1 MAGFLSL
8 TSYLVQHGHRSTR
21 AGLYAHLSLLI
32 TRLILEDPTSSK
44 TLCTT
49 IPHSP
54 IRLCRQRPPFLPVP
68 NPNRPLAAY
77 VLDIAIDC
85 MNHNLRTKLDV
96 RLYTSS
102 LGLITRVL
110 STLSATRIRL
120 SETQYAWAELWRS
133 LLSLMRFCTSYA
145 ESLASL
151 SGIHD
156 LVVEVPRLL
165 ARCLSRGETFLA
177 AAAGTDPAAQQTNG
191 KHKTPKTKTP
201 SAAGVDGLDDLCYKI
216 AESGPHLDA
225 FKAAWFGRRTSSS
238 GSNSSTRPLDAS
250 CINLLIGASAHFRD
264 QVDSNS
270 SSGSGSSS
278 SASKQRSPDQVMAA
292 IKSSYDTLSLTD
304 TRSYPI
310 HTGSVSAD
318 HPAALVG
325 GSSSGAAVNTH
336 DGSMMMTA
344 VESPARFGF
353 KVYHE
358 QDHRALVR
366 RIVRVVVEDAAGM
379 VD

>member
-1 MAGFLSL
+1 MVDFLSL

-32 TRLILEDPTSSK
+32 VRLILEDPTSSK

-68 NPNRPLAAY
+68 NPNRPFAAY

-85 MNHNLRTKLDV
+85 INHNLRTKLDV
-96 RLYTSS
+96 TLYTSS
-102 LGLITRVL
+102 LALITRVL

-145 ESLASL
+145 ETLASL

-177 AAAGTDPAAQQTNG
+177 AAAGTDPAAQQANG
-191 KHKTPKTKTP
+191 KQKAPKTKPP
-201 SAAGVDGLDDLCYKI
+201 SGCVDGLDDLCYKI

-225 FKAAWFGRRTSSS
+225 FRDAWFGRRAS
-238 GSNSSTRPLDAS
+238 GTGPSDAS
-250 CINLLIGASAHFRD
+250 CITLLIGASAHFRD

-270 SSGSGSSS
+270 NSSSGGGGGSGG
-278 SASKQRSPDQVMAA
+278 AKQQSPDQVMAA

-304 TRSYPI
+304 TRPYPN

-318 HPAALVG
+318 HPAGLVG
-325 GSSSGAAVNTH
+325 GSSSGAAVKTH
-336 DGSMMMTA
+336 DGSLMTA

-353 KVYHE
+353 KLYHE

-366 RIVRVVVEDAAGM
+366 RIVRVVVEDAAGL
-379 VD
+379 VT